1 MNRNGQID
9 GYEDWRLPVDMRIAD
24 LVLRMTLEEKVGL
37 MLHPSV
43 ENFMGPD
50 GAVLD
55 QAASGGG
62 AAASPL
68 GAERQFHASPRDL
81 ILERNIR
88 WMQVRVSDRPE
99 VAARWA
105 NNLQDLAE
113 SSRLGIPVVLSSQRR
128 DFPRRVDDSGG
139 NGPPAVSWS
148 APAAGS
154 TSKSAPH
161 WPDPIAFG
169 AMGDPEAVRQYG
181 QITNR
186 EYRAMGIRVTLG
198 PQADVGTEP
207 RWSGI
212 SGTFGEDAKLD
223 AQLVKAYIE
232 GFQGAQLGP
241 DGVMTVTKYWPGQ
254 GAMKEGLDPHFEYGK
269 LEVYPG
275 RNFGYQVLPFRAA
288 FAAHTGGVMPGSAIP
303 VGMDSVGMNFSKK
316 ILGDL
321 LRMQYGYDGIVM
333 TESSSATPWGVEEL
347 SAAERTHR
355 MVDAGVDQIGGED
368 DPRAILALA
377 QEGAISQGRLD
388 ASVARILRPMFEMGL
403 FENAYVDPV
412 HAAPA
417 ASSSES
423 VEAAEAAQ
431 RKSIVLLKNDKAL
444 LPLSG
449 PRKIYVEGMRKDAA
463 GKYGTVV
470 GDPKEADIAIVEVS
484 APYAVH
490 PGAEGAARLVHEGTL
505 AYAGAE
511 NASSLD
517 AIQRVAAS
525 GKPTIVCMYM
535 DRPAILSEF
544 IDKVAVVLAH
554 FGSSD
559 EALLDIIFG
568 RYAATGKSPF
578 DIPRD
583 MMSVRRHREDVPHDV
598 ENPLFR
604 FGFGLS
610 FEAVRERPPSDR
622 HGNK

>member
-1 MNRNGQID
+1 
-9 GYEDWRLPVDMRIAD
+9 V
-24 LVLRMTLEEKVGL
+24 
-37 MLHPSV
+37 
-43 ENFMGPD
+43 
-50 GAVLD
+50 
-55 QAASGGG
+55 
-62 AAASPL
+62 
-68 GAERQFHASPRDL
+68 
-81 ILERNIR
+81 
-88 WMQVRVSDRPE
+88 
-99 VAARWA
+99 
-105 NNLQDLAE
+105 
-113 SSRLGIPVVLSSQRR
+113 
-128 DFPRRVDDSGG
+128 
-139 NGPPAVSWS
+139 
-148 APAAGS
+148 
-154 TSKSAPH
+154 
-161 WPDPIAFG
+161 
-169 AMGDPEAVRQYG
+169 
-181 QITNR
+181 
-186 EYRAMGIRVTLG
+186 
-198 PQADVGTEP
+198 
-207 RWSGI
+207 
-212 SGTFGEDAKLD
+212 
-223 AQLVKAYIE
+223 
-232 GFQGAQLGP
+232 
-241 DGVMTVTKYWPGQ
+241 
-254 GAMKEGLDPHFEYGK
+254 
-269 LEVYPG
+269 
-275 RNFGYQVLPFRAA
+275 
-288 FAAHTGGVMPGSAIP
+288 
-303 VGMDSVGMNFSKK
+303 
-316 ILGDL
+316 
-321 LRMQYGYDGIVM
+321 QYGYDGIVM

-347 SAAERTHR
+347 SPAERTHR

-368 DPRAILALA
+368 DPRAILALV
-377 QEGAISQGRLD
+377 QEGAISQGRLN

-403 FENAYVDPV
+403 FENAYVDPA

-417 ASSSES
+417 ADKLES

-449 PRKIYVEGMRKDAA
+449 QRKIYVEGMRKDAA

-470 GDPKEADIAIVEVS
+470 GDPKDADIAIVEVS

-511 NASSLD
+511 NASSLE

-568 RYAATGKSPF
+568 RYAATGNSPF

-583 MMSVRRHREDVPHDV
+583 MMSVRHHREDVPHDV